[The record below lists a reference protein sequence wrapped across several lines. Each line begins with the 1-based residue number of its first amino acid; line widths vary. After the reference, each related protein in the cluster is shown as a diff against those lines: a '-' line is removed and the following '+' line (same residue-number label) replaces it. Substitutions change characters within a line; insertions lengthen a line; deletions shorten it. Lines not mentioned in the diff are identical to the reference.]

1 MAISGAATALAGV
14 GTRVEIFGEQGTL
27 VYNGSSV
34 TVSVRGGE
42 GEPNVDIPVP
52 AEPVDDPSLGQAG
65 LWRFAERCRG
75 VTSPS
80 ARNSADGRVGLR
92 VVQTL
97 EGIYTSSELGG
108 IYSVEAV
115 EVSAEAE

>member
-65 LWRFAERCRG
+65 LWRFAE
-75 VTSPS
+75 
-80 ARNSADGRVGLR
+80 
-92 VVQTL
+92 
-97 EGIYTSSELGG
+97 
-108 IYSVEAV
+108 
-115 EVSAEAE
+115 VSQRH

>member
-1 MAISGAATALAGV
+1 M
-14 GTRVEIFGEQGTL
+14 
-27 VYNGSSV
+27 
-34 TVSVRGGE
+34 
-42 GEPNVDIPVP
+42 P

-65 LWRFAERCRG
+65 LWRFCERSRG

-80 ARNSADGRVGLR
+80 ARNSADGGVGLR

-97 EGIYTSSELGG
+97 EGIYTSSGTGG